1 MTDNTNEAITK
12 APSRDDLRAAIF
24 NAKPKSEIVEDFL
37 GGTTIELR
45 QPPLRI
51 ALEQRNVSEEDRMF
65 YMLQNYTFVP
75 GTDELLFERGDVA
88 TMKEM
93 PFGAEFQALM
103 SALNRLLGID
113 PQEVEDQIKEA
124 EKSA

>member
-1 MTDNTNEAITK
+1 MTDNANEVTK

-24 NAKPKSEIVEDFL
+24 NAKPKSEIVENFL

-45 QPPLRI
+45 QPPLRV

-75 GTDELLFERGDVA
+75 GTKERLFERGDIE
-88 TMKEM
+88 TMKDM
-93 PFGAEFQALM
+93 PFGAEFQNLM
-103 SALNRLLGID
+103 DALNRLLGIN
-113 PQEVEDQIKEA
+113 PQEVEAQIKEA